1 MVWRISK
8 ESSEKERTDLQKTG
22 LYGLLFIVPMGLI
35 AWGIENLQY
44 IG

>member
-35 AWGIENLQY
+35 AWAIEH
-44 IG
+44 IRIV